1 VGQVRFDDDI
11 GERAPHRF
19 WLIMTERLRESRFVR
34 EIAALWSAQAVAT
47 ILAAI
52 QGIVVARVLGPRAYG
67 VVGLIGAIPALV
79 FVFFDARAADAAMRF
94 LGEFSARGAD
104 EQASAFCRFSYTLDL
119 AVGFISLALTAL
131 LAPWAAGHVVHA
143 PELGWFVVIL
153 AAGLWLRTP
162 AASSEAILITLGRA
176 HSLGVLQII
185 IVGTRVGLVLGAVA
199 LRLGIRGVIWGTAIG
214 FAVEG
219 ALMMAAATRL
229 SGQVWGSWVRQ
240 SLWPLRSRRREIVRF
255 VFFADLGSTLALVAK
270 QSDVLAVGFF
280 LNPLAA
286 GFYRLASSLASL
298 GGTLVGPLQSLL
310 YQRFAR
316 YAGRK
321 DINGLRTGVRR
332 AALGICT
339 PLALLM
345 AIGVIFVPAGVRL
358 TAGPAYLGAVAA
370 ARVMVGLYATWMA
383 FAWVRPLVLTRDQV
397 RMWAGVGAVASAL
410 SLAGFLL
417 VTPAAGIVGTAW
429 VRLGVNLFVQ
439 GSGAFFV
446 LRRLGVAP
454 SEDLPASGD
463 DQGGR

>member
-1 VGQVRFDDDI
+1 VGEVRFDDDI
-11 GERAPHRF
+11 GERAPHPF
-19 WLIMTERLRESRFVR
+19 WLVMTERLRESRFVR

-47 ILAAI
+47 VLAAT

-67 VVGLIGAIPALV
+67 VVGLIGAVPALV

-94 LGEFSARGAD
+94 LGEFSAGGAE
-104 EQASAFCRFSYTLDL
+104 EQARAFCRFSYTLDL
-119 AVGFISLALTAL
+119 TVGFISLLLTAL

-162 AASSEAILITLGRA
+162 AASSEAILITLGHAR
-176 HSLGVLQII
+176 SLGVLQII
-185 IVGTRVGLVLGAVA
+185 AVGTRVASVLGAVA
-199 LRLGIRGVIWGTAIG
+199 LGLGIRGVIWGTAIG
-214 FAVEG
+214 FAFEG
-219 ALMMAAATRL
+219 VLMMFAATRR
-229 SGQVWGSWVRQ
+229 SKQVWGGWVRQ
-240 SLWPLRSRRREIVRF
+240 SLSPLRSRRREILRF

-286 GFYRLASSLASL
+286 GYYRLASSLASL

-316 YAGRK
+316 LSGRK
-321 DINGLRTGVRR
+321 DLEGLRVGVRR
-332 AALGICT
+332 TAFGICA

-345 AIGVIFVPAGVRL
+345 AIGVVFVPTGVRL
-358 TAGPAYLGAVAA
+358 TAGPAYLGAVAT

-397 RMWAGVGAVASAL
+397 RMWAGVGAAASVI
-410 SLAGFLL
+410 SLAGFLF

-446 LRRLGVAP
+446 LRRLGFAP
-454 SEDLPASGD
+454 LKDAQVSSD